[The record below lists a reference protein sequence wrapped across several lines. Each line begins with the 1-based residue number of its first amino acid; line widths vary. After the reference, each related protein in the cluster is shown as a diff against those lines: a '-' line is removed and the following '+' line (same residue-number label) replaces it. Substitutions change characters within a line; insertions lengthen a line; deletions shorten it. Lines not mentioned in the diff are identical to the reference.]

1 MTAVRSSLGDA
12 MSFSFGTPAA
22 QSAPAT
28 PATTPAPAKS
38 APATTPALAVP
49 APATGAT
56 KVSPLPATRS
66 LFYALDERLVDETL
80 DASTASA
87 LEGA

>member
-28 PATTPAPAKS
+28 PATTPAPAQS
-38 APATTPALAVP
+38 APATTPALA
-49 APATGAT
+49 GAR
-56 KVSPLPATRS
+56 AGDGGDES
-66 LFYALDERLVDETL
+66 LAASG
-80 DASTASA
+80 DAVVVLRAR
-87 LEGA
+87 